1 MAEPISLDEAVN
13 FINRLCAQ
21 ANAPAKPPN
30 AVPIN
35 AAGITVTVDL
45 SALPPGTLIHSY
57 VTGEFFKV
65 ARDYWVTVQQTGVR
79 QADVPYTDAD
89 VATQVRLGWDD
100 NLEQSDFDLIHM
112 GE

>member
-1 MAEPISLDEAVN
+1 MAEPISLDEAVD

-21 ANAPAKPPN
+21 VNAPVKPPN
-30 AVPIN
+30 AVHIN
-35 AAGITVTVDL
+35 AAGIPLTVDL
-45 SALPPGTLIHSY
+45 SALPPGTLIDSY

-65 ARDYWVTVQQTGVR
+65 AYDHWVTVRQTGVR
-79 QADVPYTDAD
+79 HADAPYTDAD

-100 NLEQSDFDLIHM
+100 DLERTDFNLIHM